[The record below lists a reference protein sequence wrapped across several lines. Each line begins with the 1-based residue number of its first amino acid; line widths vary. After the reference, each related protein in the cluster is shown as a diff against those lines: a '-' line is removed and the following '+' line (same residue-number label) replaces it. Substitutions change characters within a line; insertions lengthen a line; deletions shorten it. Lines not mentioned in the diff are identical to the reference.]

1 MVWTRGTREKFRYR
15 DAAHTDISR
24 AYVQSLS
31 KEEKYVKL
39 PLGMWTGGS
48 PEYGR
53 LMVSLY
59 GTRGP
64 AAILEDACAQ
74 VLDQFEGEVACPC
87 SLQSREGGIRV
98 VVHGDDP
105 LSGGPRYQLEWMKSI
120 TNKHFES
127 KHIMMR
133 ASSDLG
139 KSLVML
145 NRKIVWQE
153 DGIAYNPDYWAVDG
167 VLQVFVRPRSLRLA
181 KTEAKGQIS
190 GRRRSR
196 RTQLSDTRRS
206 WDAYDSTSRVCGL
219 TVEEG

>member
-105 LSGGPRYQLEWMKSI
+105 LSGGTQVPVGVDEEHHEQALRIEA
-120 TNKHFES
+120 HHDES
-127 KHIMMR
+127 VQRSWQVAGH
-133 ASSDLG
+133 AE
-139 KSLVML
+139 
-145 NRKIVWQE
+145 QE
-153 DGIAYNPDYWAVDG
+153 D
-167 VLQVFVRPRSLRLA
+167 RLA
-181 KTEAKGQIS
+181 RGWNRVQSRLLGS
-190 GRRRSR
+190 GRGAPSLC
-196 RTQLSDTRRS
+196 Q
-206 WDAYDSTSRVCGL
+206 AQESTIGKD
-219 TVEEG
+219 